1 MCVCVCVCVY
11 LYLLI
16 YGTFESKKKKKKS
29 IQTVLFN
36 YIQYHIRGK
45 QNVDYSLLEN
55 KQKPL
60 LLT

>member
-1 MCVCVCVCVY
+1 MYVCVCVCVY
-11 LYLLI
+11 IYLYLVL
-16 YGTFESKKKKKKS
+16 SKAKKKKKS
-29 IQTVLFN
+29 IQNVLFN

-45 QNVDYSLLEN
+45 QNVDYYFLEN